1 MSTAYPTNEHDPGA
15 TQQFQYAKYQPAEP
29 AQPQKRKKG
38 GCLKW
43 GGIGLG
49 ALLLLSMASQC
60 GSSETESG
68 LARVTSIS
76 SPASEAAGNGDASTA
91 PTVAPETAAPAA
103 AAPAESGAPKPAPS
117 TADTSVPRE
126 YKNAL
131 RSAESYLRMSGFSYQ
146 GLYEQLTSEYGE
158 GYPPEAAQYALDNV
172 KVDWNEQA
180 LTSAQSYQ
188 KLMPMSDSELFEQLT
203 SEYGEQFTAEQA
215 QYAIDHLDG

>member
-1 MSTAYPTNEHDPGA
+1 MWEGPATFRCVAKCRDASLFPSPQRGQPGKVCPHEHRLPPQTSTT
-15 TQQFQYAKYQPAEP
+15 PALP
-29 AQPQKRKKG
+29 
-38 GCLKW
+38 
-43 GGIGLG
+43 
-49 ALLLLSMASQC
+49 SSC
-60 GSSETESG
+60 GTESG
-68 LARVTSIS
+68 LAQVTSIS
-76 SPASEAAGNGDASTA
+76 SSASEAAGNGDASIA
-91 PTVAPETAAPAA
+91 PTAAHETAAPAA
-103 AAPAESGAPKPAPS
+103 AAPAESEAPKPAPS
-117 TADTSVPRE
+117 TADTSVARE

-180 LTSAQSYQ
+180 LKSAQSYQ

-203 SEYGEQFTAEQA
+203 SVYGEQFTAEQA